1 MGRETLLTILLLLF
15 GGMATQALV
24 WLPLPGLHHKTR
36 LRNAERRAWLRL
48 WLPVIPTFIV
58 GAWLCGWALQEPDP
72 VHDPVDGG
80 ILIAACL
87 PYAMIV
93 ARAGLRAMW
102 SLLREPVDTPICTV
116 GFLQPRILFSP
127 LLARR
132 LDEAQLQAAWEH
144 ERAHARH
151 RDPLRIWLG
160 QIATDL
166 QWPWPGARERFATWL
181 EMLEYT
187 RDEEARY
194 CGASGVDLAS
204 AILATLRHTSPAL
217 RVPGNVL
224 QAGVSNLIGNPRAL
238 QKRIARLLAPLP
250 VQDDTATAKWV
261 GSKTLIMLLISTLI
275 VAYAL
280 GVMYGEAVLHP
291 LFAWTWSL

>member
-1 MGRETLLTILLLLF
+1 MGRETLLIILLLLF
-15 GGMATQALV
+15 GGVVTQVLV
-24 WLPLPGLHHKTR
+24 WFPLPGLHHKTQ

-48 WLPVIPTFIV
+48 WLPLIPTFIV

-72 VHDPVDGG
+72 VHDPVDSG
-80 ILIAACL
+80 ILITACL

-93 ARAGLRAMW
+93 ARAGFRAIW
-102 SLLREPVDTPICTV
+102 SLLREPVDIPICTV
-116 GFLQPRILFSP
+116 GFLQPRVVFSP

-151 RDPLRIWLG
+151 RDPLRIWLA

-166 QWPWPGARERFATWL
+166 QWPWPSARERFTTWL

-187 RDEEARY
+187 RDEEARV

-204 AILATLRHTSPAL
+204 AILATLRHASPAL
-217 RVPGNVL
+217 RAQNVL
-224 QAGVSNLIGNPRAL
+224 HQGGVSTLIGDPRAL
-238 QKRIARLLAPLP
+238 QRRIARLLAPLP
-250 VQDDTATAKWV
+250 RQDDTATQTGV
-261 GSKTLIMLLISTLI
+261 GSKALIAVLISTLI

-280 GVMYGEAVLHP
+280 GVMYGEVVLHL